1 MTTGTVFDIQ
11 RYSVH
16 DGPGIRTTVFL
27 KGCPLRC
34 AWCHNPEGLDPRP
47 QVLKSAAGE
56 RLCGRSYA
64 AGELA
69 ELLRRT
75 TPLFGDEGGVTFSG
89 GEPTAQ
95 AEFVAEVMER
105 LEGIHVALD
114 TSGYCPEP
122 EFRLAVER
130 ADLVLLDLKLIDPDE
145 HRRWTGA
152 DNGPILANLGK
163 LAGMGKPFV
172 VRVPLVPGVTDTREN
187 LRAVAET
194 VKGLPGLVRVELLP
208 YNRAAGGKYAACG
221 REWKP
226 LFSESLPHREDL
238 TSFME
243 LGVPARIA

>member
-1 MTTGTVFDIQ
+1 MSRGIVFEI
-11 RYSVH
+11 REFTVH

-27 KGCPLRC
+27 KGCPLSC

-47 QVLKSAAGE
+47 EVLKSAAGE

-64 AGELA
+64 AEELA

-75 TPLFGDEGGVTFSG
+75 APLFAEKGGVTFSG

-122 EFRLAVER
+122 EFRLVAER
-130 ADLVLLDLKLIDPDE
+130 ADLVLLDLKLMDPRE
-145 HRRWTGA
+145 HLRWTGV
-152 DNGPILANLGK
+152 DNGPVLANLGM

-172 VRVPLVPGVTDTREN
+172 VRVPLVPEVTDTEEN

-194 VKGLPGLVRVELLP
+194 VRGLNGLVRVELLP

-221 REWKP
+221 RTWKP
-226 LFSESLPHREDL
+226 PFDESLPHREDL
-238 TSFME
+238 ATFIE
-243 LGVPARIA
+243 RGVPARIA